1 MIWKKNRLA
10 ILFVAFVA
18 FTANSAQ
25 THDWE
30 NLAVNSINREPARTY
45 AMPLASEQD
54 ALNDAIEP
62 ATPYRMCLNGIWKI
76 WWAGNLDL
84 RVKD

>member
-1 MIWKKNRLA
+1 MIGKKNRLV
-10 ILFVAFVA
+10 ILFVASVA

-54 ALNDAIEP
+54 ALTDAIAP
-62 ATPYRMCLNGIWKI
+62 RQTFVMRRLLSPT
-76 WWAGNLDL
+76 
-84 RVKD
+84 